1 MKKIIL
7 ASASPRRADL
17 LRSLGVDFDVL
28 VTDADETVG
37 DVSAAEAVAIIAG
50 RKAEAASAVCADRIV
65 VAADTVV
72 AAPDGEILGKPKDA
86 DDARRMLGLLS
97 GKTHTV
103 YTCVC
108 VAGGGR
114 IYSETVA
121 TDVAMYELDGRAVE
135 NYILTGEPFD
145 KAGAYGIQSLGG
157 VFVRSIS
164 GDYFNVTGMPKAATA
179 RLLYLAGVDVMAEAA
194 GKT

>member
-121 TDVAMYELDGRAVE
+121 ADVAMYELDGRAVE

-179 RLLYLAGVDVMAEAA
+179 RLLYLAGVDVIAEAA
-194 GKT
+194 DKT

>member
-86 DDARRMLGLLS
+86 ADARRMLGLLS

-179 RLLYLAGVDVMAEAA
+179 RLLYLAGVDVIAEAA

>member
-179 RLLYLAGVDVMAEAA
+179 RLLYLAGVDVIAEAA